1 MSVTATVETPLNDQE
16 RLFNV
21 PVCTESWFREVI
33 FPIAKAHNLS
43 LIDDWGIFVSIQHEN
58 INLFVGELNTLCDC
72 IEQLDNLSTRAKQH
86 TLQRLNILSVET
98 VRMLKTRSD
107 IVVLIG

>member
-43 LIDDWGIFVSIQHEN
+43 LIDDCGNFVGIKHKN
-58 INLFVGELNTLCDC
+58 IDLFVDELHTLCNC
-72 IEQLDNLSTRAKQH
+72 IEQLDNLSAQAKQH

-98 VRMLKTRSD
+98 VRMLNTRSD
-107 IVVLIG
+107 IVILIG